1 MAISRR
7 IAVPSVLAALLAA
20 VMAVP
25 VGALMV
31 ATAAYPHGAPA
42 NPLSRTLECG
52 PLGGA
57 TSRSTA
63 CKAALAA
70 SGGPGSFNDW
80 DYLHVPNVNGRDREV
95 IPDGHLCS
103 GGLDTFKGLDLARTD
118 WPTTTLTA
126 GARYT
131 FRYTFTI
138 PHPGSF
144 RMFVTRDG
152 YRPTTALRWADL
164 EAKPFLTADNPPT
177 DAGAY
182 VMKGK
187 LPAGKT
193 GRHIIYTIW
202 QNEGPD
208 TYYSCS
214 DVVFKAPAG
223 HTSAT
228 PTPRPAGSASPTGNA
243 SPGTAGI
250 PMAHAERPGG
260 RLLAI
265 GGIVAGIGV
274 VAVAALLAFRPRRT
288 VGRRRA
294 SRRHRS

>member
-1 MAISRR
+1 MAMVRR
-7 IAVPSVLAALLAA
+7 IAVVVGMLVGTVL
-20 VMAVP
+20 
-25 VGALMV
+25 V
-31 ATAAYPHGAPA
+31 ATPALAHGAPA
-42 NPLSRTLECG
+42 NPLSRTLACG
-52 PLGGA
+52 PLGGTTA
-57 TSRSTA
+57 RSAA
-63 CKAALAA
+63 CQAALAA
-70 SGGPGSFNDW
+70 SGGPGAFNNW

-118 WPTTTLTA
+118 WPSTKLTS
-126 GARYT
+126 GAKYT

-144 RMFVTRDG
+144 RMFVTRNG
-152 YRPTTALRWADL
+152 YQPTKALRWADL

-177 DAGAY
+177 EDGAY

-193 GRHIIYTIW
+193 GHHVIYTIW

-214 DVVFKAPAG
+214 DVLFKAPAG
-223 HTSAT
+223 GAAGT
-228 PTPRPAGSASPTGNA
+228 PTPKPAGSTKPTGKA
-243 SPGTAGI
+243 SPGAAGL
-250 PMAHAERPGG
+250 PVARHESSGG

-265 GGIVAGIGV
+265 GGLVAGLGAAA
-274 VAVAALLAFRPRRT
+274 VAVLIAFRPRSPA
-288 VGRRRA
+288 GRRRA
-294 SRRHRS
+294 GRRHNGST